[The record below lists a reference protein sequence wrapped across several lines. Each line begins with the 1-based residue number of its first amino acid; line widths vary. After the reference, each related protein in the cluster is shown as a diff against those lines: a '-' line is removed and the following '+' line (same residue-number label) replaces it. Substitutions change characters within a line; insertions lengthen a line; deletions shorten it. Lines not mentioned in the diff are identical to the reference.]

1 MKMDSTEIVP
11 RATLE
16 ILIGHRDRALAGAID
31 VYEAAKRVNETA
43 EKVTPDN
50 AWNAPKLTLDLDRS
64 PWSLDAYRKRIDAAA
79 WRHVLTFLR
88 INDVMGSKDREAFAR
103 DLHENPPEFTFE
115 AVRATMQDLAGRR
128 TEIFA
133 QGVVDVFER
142 LHRSYRTNKV
152 FRFDKKIIIDYAL
165 DTDYGAWSWRYGV
178 NSAVDRLND
187 LDRAIHLALGE
198 ERIATAGDIGLKAMR
213 ERKKTA
219 FTPHLELRF
228 FKKGTVHVLF
238 RSRPAQ
244 DALNRILAAHYGDVL
259 PDARGE
265 LRF

>member
-16 ILIGHRDRALAGAID
+16 ILLGHRDRAIAAAID
-31 VYEAAKRVNETA
+31 VSQTITRINETA
-43 EKVTPDN
+43 EKVTPDH
-50 AWNAPKLTLDLDRS
+50 AYGAPKLRLDIESSPFSLDL
-64 PWSLDAYRKRIDAAA
+64 YRRRIDAAA
-79 WRHVLTFLR
+79 WKHVLTFLR
-88 INDVMGSKDREAFAR
+88 INDVMGAKDRESFER
-103 DLHENPPEFTFE
+103 SLYNDPPEFTFD
-115 AVRATMQDLAGRR
+115 AVRATLMDLAGRR

-142 LHRSYRTNKV
+142 LHRSFKSNKV

-165 DTDYGAWSWRYGV
+165 DTDYGSWSWRYGV

-187 LDRAIHLALGE
+187 LDRAIYLALGE
-198 ERIATAGDIGLKAMR
+198 ERHATAGDIGTMAMR
-213 ERKKTA
+213 ERKKVA

-238 RSRPAQ
+238 TSRKAQ

-265 LRF
+265 IRF